1 MKLLSVVVLG
11 SVLIS
16 ATVTNSASQKDVK
29 ATLTGASSRR
39 LAPSFQ
45 LNDTTGVPV
54 KLSAFRGRPVVLNL
68 WATECGGCKA
78 ELPTFVD
85 LRRRYTEK
93 ELAVIGVS
101 MDVMYEDLKTTAEGW
116 ARVRPFVQS
125 RGLQYT
131 ILMDDGSVEKDYR
144 VTAMPSTFVIDKR
157 GRVAATYVGVV
168 DSTDLL
174 EKVLAVVAERE

>member
-1 MKLLSVVVLG
+1 
-11 SVLIS
+11 
-16 ATVTNSASQKDVK
+16 
-29 ATLTGASSRR
+29 
-39 LAPSFQ
+39 
-45 LNDTTGVPV
+45 V

-68 WATECGGCKA
+68 WATECGGCKI

-85 LRRRYTEK
+85 LRRRYDEK
-93 ELAVIGVS
+93 DLAVIGVS
-101 MDVMYEDLKTTAEGW
+101 MDVMYEDLKTAAEGW

-125 RGLQYT
+125 HGLQYT

-144 VTAMPSTFVIDKR
+144 VTAMPATFVIDKR

-174 EKVLAVVAERE
+174 QNVLAVVAERE

>member
-1 MKLLSVVVLG
+1 MKLLSLVVLG
-11 SVLIS
+11 SLLIS
-16 ATVTNSASQKDVK
+16 ATMTNSATQKDVK
-29 ATLTGASSRR
+29 ATLTEASGRP

-45 LNDTTGVPV
+45 LNDARGVPV
-54 KLSAFRGRPVVLNL
+54 KLSDFRGRPVVLNL
-68 WATECGGCKA
+68 WATECGGCRA

-85 LRRRYTEK
+85 LRRRYNEK

-101 MDVMYEDLKTTAEGW
+101 MEVMYEGLKTAAEGW
-116 ARVRPFVQS
+116 ARVRPFVQAHA
-125 RGLQYT
+125 LQYT
-131 ILMDDGSVEKDYR
+131 ILLDDGSVEKDYR
-144 VTAMPSTFVIDKR
+144 VMAMPSTFVIDRR

>member
-1 MKLLSVVVLG
+1 MKLLSVAVLG
-11 SVLIS
+11 SLLTF
-16 ATVTNSASQKDVK
+16 AAATNSASQKDVK
-29 ATLTGASSRR
+29 ATLTEAGSRPV
-39 LAPSFQ
+39 APSFQ
-45 LNDTTGVPV
+45 LNDARGMPV

-85 LRRRYTEK
+85 LRRRYSEK

-125 RGLQYT
+125 HALQYT
-131 ILMDDGSVEKDYR
+131 ILMDDGSVERDYR

-174 EKVLAVVAERE
+174 QKVLAVVAERE